1 MGGGRNGVSHPIAR
15 RTEGRGDR
23 LLEQSRVLVLNQ
35 TYEPIHIC
43 NARRAI
49 RMMLLGKADTI
60 ETNGLVIRSETLEF
74 RLPSV
79 IRLRTYVYVPRRHQV
94 PFSKKNVMR
103 RDEHTCQY
111 CGAQGGYLT
120 VDHVR
125 PRSRGGRSTWEN
137 VVCSCRK
144 CNAKKGDRTPDE
156 AGLRMRRRPQK
167 PGWLLSHHL
176 NHRLSRTVQHVW
188 DKYLHPA
195 RLAGR

>member
-1 MGGGRNGVSHPIAR
+1 M
-15 RTEGRGDR
+15 
-23 LLEQSRVLVLNQ
+23 LEQSRVLVLNQ

-49 RMMLLGKADTI
+49 RMMLLGKADTL
-60 ETNGLVIRSETLEF
+60 ETNGLLVRSEAMEL

-79 IRLRTYVYVPRRHQV
+79 IRLRRYVYVPHRREA

-103 RDEHTCQY
+103 RDAHTCQY
-111 CGAQGGYLT
+111 CGAQGGCLT

-137 VVCSCRK
+137 VVCSCRR

-156 AGLRMRRRPQK
+156 AGLRMRRRPQR
-167 PGWLLSHHL
+167 PGWILAHHPS
-176 NHRLSRTVQHVW
+176 HRLSRTAQGVW

-195 RLAGR
+195 RRAGR